1 MNHGKKQSYTIL
13 GDNMLYENNIFSFY
27 YKKYGNSPKTII
39 ILPGWG
45 YTRETFQEIIQKL
58 QKEYTIYIVDYPYFG
73 NSPLPNKELTIY
85 DYAETFFNF
94 ITELEII
101 NPIII
106 AHSFGGRITSLLIG
120 KYNLKV
126 DKIVLIDVAGIKRRK
141 KLNVYLKEKIYKLLK
156 RLIRILPKKRQLLIQ
171 KKLLQKFASEDYMNL
186 PIIMKKSF
194 QNIIKENLKKYYKKI
209 TSETLIIWG
218 EKDIDTPLK
227 DAKLLNKIIK
237 NSGLIIFKNTTHYS
251 YLYNKNLTIKILN
264 SFLNNKS
271 N

>member
-1 MNHGKKQSYTIL
+1 
-13 GDNMLYENNIFSFY
+13 MLYKNKNFSFY
-27 YKKYGNSPKTII
+27 YEIYGNSPKAIL

-45 YTRETFQEIIQKL
+45 YTRETFQRIIQYL
-58 QKEYTIYIVDYPYFG
+58 QKDYTIYIVDYPYFG

-85 DYAETFFNF
+85 DYAETFSNF
-94 ITELEII
+94 INELGII

-126 DKIVLIDVAGIKRRK
+126 DKIILIDVAGIKRRK
-141 KLNVYLKEKIYKLLK
+141 KLKVFLKEKVYKIIK
-156 RLIRILPKKRQLLIQ
+156 RLIKILPKKKQLRIQ
-171 KKLLQKFASEDYMNL
+171 KQLLQKFASEDYMNL

-194 QNIIKENLKKYYKKI
+194 QNFIKVNLKKYYKKI

-251 YLYNKNLTIKILN
+251 YLYNEELTIKILN
-264 SFLNNKS
+264 NFLNNKS

>member
-1 MNHGKKQSYTIL
+1 
-13 GDNMLYENNIFSFY
+13 MLYKNKNFSFY
-27 YKKYGNSPKTII
+27 YEIYGNSPKAIL

-45 YTRETFQEIIQKL
+45 ATRETFQRIIQYL
-58 QKEYTIYIVDYPYFG
+58 QKDYTIYIVDYPYFG

-85 DYAETFFNF
+85 DYAETFSNF
-94 ITELEII
+94 INELGII

-126 DKIVLIDVAGIKRRK
+126 DKIILIDVAGIKRRK
-141 KLNVYLKEKIYKLLK
+141 KLKVFLKEKIYKIIK
-156 RLIRILPKKRQLLIQ
+156 RLIKILPKKKQLRIQ
-171 KKLLQKFASEDYMNL
+171 KQLLQKFASEDYMNL

-194 QNIIKENLKKYYKKI
+194 QNIIKVNLKKYYKKI

-251 YLYNKNLTIKILN
+251 YLYNEELTIKILN
-264 SFLNNKS
+264 NFLNNKS

>member
-1 MNHGKKQSYTIL
+1 MIH
-13 GDNMLYENNIFSFY
+13 ENNIFSFY
-27 YKKYGNSPKTII
+27 YEKYGNSPKTIL

-45 YTRETFQEIIQKL
+45 YTRETFQRIIQHF
-58 QKEYTIYIVDYPYFG
+58 QKNYTIYIVDYPFFG

-85 DYAETFFNF
+85 DYAETFYNF
-94 ITELEII
+94 ISDLGII

-106 AHSFGGRITSLLIG
+106 SHSFGGRITSLLIG

-126 DKIVLIDVAGIKRRK
+126 DKIILIDVAGIKRRK
-141 KLNVYLKEKIYKLLK
+141 KFKVFLKEKIYKLLK
-156 RLIRILPKKRQLLIQ
+156 GLIKILPKKKQIIIQ
-171 KKLLQKFASEDYMNL
+171 KKLLQTFASEDYMNL

-251 YLYNKNLTIKILN
+251 YLYNQDLTIKILN

>member
-1 MNHGKKQSYTIL
+1 
-13 GDNMLYENNIFSFY
+13 MLYKNKNFSFY
-27 YKKYGNSPKTII
+27 YEIYGNSPKAIL

-45 YTRETFQEIIQKL
+45 YTRETFQRIIQYL
-58 QKEYTIYIVDYPYFG
+58 QKDYTIYIVDYPYFG

-85 DYAETFFNF
+85 DYAETFSNF
-94 ITELEII
+94 INELGII

-126 DKIVLIDVAGIKRRK
+126 DKIILIDVAGIKRRK
-141 KLNVYLKEKIYKLLK
+141 KLKVFLKEKVYKIIK
-156 RLIRILPKKRQLLIQ
+156 RLIKILPKKKQLRIQ
-171 KKLLQKFASEDYMNL
+171 KQLLQKFASEDYMNL

-194 QNIIKENLKKYYKKI
+194 QNIIKVNLKKYYKKI

-237 NSGLIIFKNTTHYS
+237 NSGLIIFKKTTHYS
-251 YLYNKNLTIKILN
+251 YLYNEELTIKILN
-264 SFLNNKS
+264 NFLNNKS

>member
-1 MNHGKKQSYTIL
+1 
-13 GDNMLYENNIFSFY
+13 MLYKNKNFSFY
-27 YKKYGNSPKTII
+27 YEIYGNSPKAIL

-45 YTRETFQEIIQKL
+45 YTRETFQRIIQYL
-58 QKEYTIYIVDYPYFG
+58 QKDYTIYIVDYPYFG

-85 DYAETFFNF
+85 DYAETFSNF
-94 ITELEII
+94 INELGII

-126 DKIVLIDVAGIKRRK
+126 DKIILIDVAGIKRRK
-141 KLNVYLKEKIYKLLK
+141 KLKVFLKEKVYKIIK
-156 RLIRILPKKRQLLIQ
+156 RLIKILPKKKQLRIQ
-171 KKLLQKFASEDYMNL
+171 KQLLQKFASEDYMNL

-194 QNIIKENLKKYYKKI
+194 QNIIKVNLKKYYKKI

-251 YLYNKNLTIKILN
+251 YLYNEELTIKILN
-264 SFLNNKS
+264 NFLNNKS